1 MKFYRTRYASSLAPT
16 CYFNRIVPEGFLT
29 TCSFDFLTD
38 DQDTKVFVMCIFIW
52 SYVIPLTFIVYF
64 YSQLLKS
71 IRNHERMLRE
81 QVGQKLRDSP
91 TTLLSFFTNNKRTNF
106 CVHRQRRWTWNRW
119 CRIRT
124 RKGALNWESPK
135 WRSPSSSS
143 SY

>member
-91 TTLLSFFTNNKRTNF
+91 TICFRFLQIINEQTSASTGKEDEREI
-106 CVHRQRRWTWNRW
+106 V
-119 CRIRT
+119 
-124 RKGALNWESPK
+124 GVESGQGK
-135 WRSPSSSS
+135 ER
-143 SY
+143 